1 MVSALEYFKDEVLAD
16 KTSPLFNSTKEN
28 IFGKK
33 KRKKSIFSPI
43 DTSKTSSIDYFASD
57 IYDIP
62 EEKDEDERTTLQYT
76 QDVLQ
81 DIATQPFGGVVDAA
95 ESIANLA
102 LPKDQEIEISDVV
115 PEANTGFG
123 KFVRPASQFL
133 IP

>member
-43 DTSKTSSIDYFASD
+43 DTSKTSAIDYFASD

-81 DIATQPFGGVVDAA
+81 DIAENAIIDGGYD
-95 ESIANLA
+95 EGIDEYSIT
-102 LPKDQEIEISDVV
+102 K
-115 PEANTGFG
+115 
-123 KFVRPASQFL
+123 RPRNRN
-133 IP
+133 